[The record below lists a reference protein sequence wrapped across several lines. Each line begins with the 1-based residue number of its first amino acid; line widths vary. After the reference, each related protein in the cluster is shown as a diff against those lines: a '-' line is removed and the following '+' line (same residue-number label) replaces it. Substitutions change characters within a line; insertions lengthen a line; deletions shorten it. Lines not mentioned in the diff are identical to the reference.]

1 VVDAGIPGLAD
12 FLASTAL
19 YLTHGRHDLDRFLS
33 ERPDL
38 PYAAIADI
46 VRDGRYHPALEW
58 LKAMSEGPV
67 RPSDEPGYFEK
78 MAAREAFQRAVV
90 NAMAR
95 ASVDVLV
102 YPSVQVAAPTRPELE
117 AGRWTV
123 EAFPTNTLIAPQ
135 AGLPAATVPAGAT
148 PAGLPVGLEIMG
160 LPYGEPAVLAVAYAF
175 EQAARARIVPQTT
188 PEL

>member
-1 VVDAGIPGLAD
+1 
-12 FLASTAL
+12 
-19 YLTHGRHDLDRFLS
+19 
-33 ERPDL
+33 
-38 PYAAIADI
+38 
-46 VRDGRYHPALEW
+46 
-58 LKAMSEGPV
+58 MSEGPQK
-67 RPSDEPGYFEK
+67 PSDEPGYFQK

-95 ASVDVLV
+95 ASVEVLA
-102 YPSVQVAAPTRPELE
+102 YPSVQVVAPTRAELD

-135 AGLPAATVPAGAT
+135 AGLPAASVPAGAT

-160 LPYGEPAVLAVAYAF
+160 LPYGEPGVLRLAYAF
-175 EQAARARIVPQTT
+175 EQAAQARVVPESA